1 MTQHNLVSTASFL
14 AQTRLFGALSFNN
27 LMILAAGAGHYQCPD
42 GQVIFRKG
50 DDGDTVYVI
59 ESGSVQVFLP
69 QEDGPDIPLAT
80 LRPGTIFGEL
90 ALFDT
95 GPRSATVVA
104 AEPLEAVIIRRSD
117 FLAFLRKQPDAAI
130 RILAVLAGRLR
141 STHEFVTGGTA

>member
-1 MTQHNLVSTASFL
+1 
-14 AQTRLFGALSFNN
+14 
-27 LMILAAGAGHYQCPD
+27 MILAAGAGHYQCPD

-59 ESGSVQVFLP
+59 ESGSVHVFLP

-80 LRPGTIFGEL
+80 LHPGDIFGEL

-95 GPRSATVVA
+95 GPRSATAVA

-117 FLAFLRKQPDAAI
+117 FLTFLRKQPDAAI

-141 STHEFVTGGTA
+141 NTDEFLTNGTA